1 MMTPTQILTRLSI
14 EMLSAISLR
23 DGDMPVLRRVSLT
36 VDTGEV
42 HGLVGESGAG
52 KSTIAKAILGIIPSQ
67 VKVTGGRIVF
77 EGRDLLA
84 LGPGELRE
92 ILGRDIALIPQDPST
107 ALNPA
112 RRIDAQMTDGLRLK
126 RGLSAKEARIRARV
140 LLEEV
145 QIRDP
150 DRVLKNYPH
159 QLSGGMRQRVL
170 IAAAFGLEPKLVIA
184 DEPTTALDVTVQKQI
199 LRLIRS
205 LQERHGTSVLF
216 VSHELGVVAK
226 ICDRVTVLYMGKV
239 VEQGATADVLN
250 APRHA
255 YTKALLAANPRY
267 DRPDLGLEP
276 TPPEVVAALRA
287 EIAAFDASVTGPQ
300 NG

>member
-1 MMTPTQILTRLSI
+1 MTPPRLAI
-14 EMLSAISLR
+14 EALSAISLR
-23 DGDMPVLRRVSLT
+23 DGDRPILRRVSLS
-36 VDTGEV
+36 VGVGEV
-42 HGLVGESGAG
+42 HGVVGESGAG

-67 VKVTGGRIVF
+67 VRITGGTINF
-77 EGRDLLA
+77 EGQNLLSMPANA
-84 LGPGELRE
+84 LRAV
-92 ILGRDIALIPQDPST
+92 LGRDIALVPQDPST
-107 ALNPA
+107 ALNPS
-112 RRIDAQMTDGLRLK
+112 RRIDAQLTDGLRLK
-126 RGLSAKEARIRARV
+126 RGLSAREARLRALA

-150 DRVLKNYPH
+150 ERVLKSYPH

-199 LRLIRS
+199 LRLIRL

-216 VSHELGVVAK
+216 VSHDLGVVAK
-226 ICDRVTVLYMGKV
+226 ICDRLTVLYMGRAM
-239 VEQGATADVLN
+239 EQGTTEEVLS

-267 DRPDLGLEP
+267 DRPDTGLEP

-287 EIAAFDASVTGPQ
+287 EIAAFDAAAAEASHG
-300 NG
+300 

>member
-1 MMTPTQILTRLSI
+1 MTPPRLAI
-14 EMLSAISLR
+14 EALSAISLR
-23 DGDMPVLRRVSLT
+23 DGDRPILRRVSLS
-36 VDTGEV
+36 VGVGEV
-42 HGLVGESGAG
+42 HGVVGESGAG

-67 VKVTGGRIVF
+67 VRITGGTINF
-77 EGRDLLA
+77 EGQNLLSMPAKA
-84 LGPGELRE
+84 LRAV
-92 ILGRDIALIPQDPST
+92 LGRDIALVPQDPST
-107 ALNPA
+107 ELNPS
-112 RRIDAQMTDGLRLK
+112 RRIDAQLTDGLRLK
-126 RGLSAKEARIRARV
+126 RGLSAREARLRALA

-150 DRVLKNYPH
+150 ERVLKSYPH

-199 LRLIRS
+199 LRLIRL

-216 VSHELGVVAK
+216 VSHDLGVVAK
-226 ICDRVTVLYMGKV
+226 ICDRLTVLYMGRAM
-239 VEQGATADVLN
+239 EQGATEEVLS

-267 DRPDLGLEP
+267 DRPDTGLEP

-287 EIAAFDASVTGPQ
+287 EIAAFDAAAAEAGH
-300 NG
+300 G

>member
-1 MMTPTQILTRLSI
+1 MTAPRLAI
-14 EMLSAISLR
+14 EALSAISLR
-23 DGDMPVLRRVSLT
+23 DGNRPILRRVSLA
-36 VDTGEV
+36 VATGEV

-67 VKVTGGRIVF
+67 VKVTDGRIGF
-77 EGRDLLA
+77 EGRDLLS
-84 LGPGELRE
+84 LSPKDLRAV
-92 ILGRDIALIPQDPST
+92 LGRDIALVPQDPST
-107 ALNPA
+107 ALNPS

-126 RGLSAKEARIRARV
+126 RGLSAKQARLRAHA

-150 DRVLKNYPH
+150 ERVLDSYPH

-170 IAAAFGLEPKLVIA
+170 IAAAFALEPKLVIA

-216 VSHELGVVAK
+216 VSHDLGVVAK
-226 ICDRVTVLYMGKV
+226 ICDRLTVLYMGKV
-239 VEQGATADVLN
+239 MEQGSTADVL
-250 APRHA
+250 AGPRHP

-267 DRPDLGLEP
+267 DRPDTGLEP
-276 TPPEVVAALRA
+276 TPPEVIAALRA
-287 EIAAFDASVTGPQ
+287 EIAAFDAGVAGSR
-300 NG
+300 

>member
-1 MMTPTQILTRLSI
+1 MTPPRLAI
-14 EMLSAISLR
+14 EALSAISLR
-23 DGDMPVLRRVSLT
+23 DGSRPILRRVSLT
-36 VDTGEV
+36 VGVGEV
-42 HGLVGESGAG
+42 HGVVGESGAG

-67 VKVTGGRIVF
+67 VRITGGTIGF
-77 EGRDLLA
+77 ESQNLLSLPAKA
-84 LGPGELRE
+84 LRAV
-92 ILGRDIALIPQDPST
+92 LGRDIALVPQDPST
-107 ALNPA
+107 ALNPS
-112 RRIDAQMTDGLRLK
+112 RRIDAQLTDGLRLK
-126 RGLSAKEARIRARV
+126 RGLSAREARQRALA

-150 DRVLKNYPH
+150 ERVLKSYPH

-199 LRLIRS
+199 LRLIRV

-216 VSHELGVVAK
+216 VSHDLGVVAK
-226 ICDRVTVLYMGKV
+226 ICDRLTVLYMGRTM
-239 VEQGATADVLN
+239 EQGTAEEVLG
-250 APRHA
+250 APQHA

-267 DRPDLGLEP
+267 DRPDTGLEP

-287 EIAAFDASVTGPQ
+287 EIAAFDAAAAEAGH
-300 NG
+300 G

>member
-1 MMTPTQILTRLSI
+1 MTPPRLAI
-14 EMLSAISLR
+14 EALSAISLR
-23 DGDMPVLRRVSLT
+23 DGDRPILRRVSLS
-36 VDTGEV
+36 VGVGEV
-42 HGLVGESGAG
+42 HGVVGESGAG

-67 VKVTGGRIVF
+67 VRITGGTINF
-77 EGRDLLA
+77 EGQNLLSMPANA
-84 LGPGELRE
+84 LRAV
-92 ILGRDIALIPQDPST
+92 LGRDIALVPQDPST
-107 ALNPA
+107 ALNPS
-112 RRIDAQMTDGLRLK
+112 RRIDAQLTDGLRLK
-126 RGLSAKEARIRARV
+126 RGLSAREARLRALA

-150 DRVLKNYPH
+150 ERVLKSYPH

-199 LRLIRS
+199 LRLIRL

-216 VSHELGVVAK
+216 VSHDLGVVAK
-226 ICDRVTVLYMGKV
+226 ICDRLTVLYMGRAM
-239 VEQGATADVLN
+239 EQGTTEEVLS

-267 DRPDLGLEP
+267 DRPDTGLEP

-287 EIAAFDASVTGPQ
+287 EIAAFDAAAAEAGH
-300 NG
+300 G

>member
-1 MMTPTQILTRLSI
+1 MSAPRLII
-14 EMLSAISLR
+14 EALSAISLR
-23 DGDMPVLRRVSLT
+23 ASGAPILRRVSLT

-52 KSTIAKAILGIIPSQ
+52 KSTIAKAILGIVPSQ
-67 VKVTGGRIVF
+67 VKITGGRIVF

-84 LGPGELRE
+84 LPASELRA
-92 ILGRDIALIPQDPST
+92 ILGRDITLVPQDPST
-107 ALNPA
+107 ALNPS

-126 RGLSAKEARIRARV
+126 HGLSKKEARLRARA
-140 LLEEV
+140 LLAEV

-150 DRVLKNYPH
+150 ERVLSSYPH

-170 IAAAFGLEPKLVIA
+170 IAAAFALEPKLVIA

-199 LRLIRS
+199 LRLIRA

-216 VSHELGVVAK
+216 VSHDLGVVAQ
-226 ICDRVTVLYMGKV
+226 ICDRVSVLYMGKV
-239 VEQGATADVLN
+239 VEQGGTADILQN
-250 APRHA
+250 PQHP
-255 YTKALLAANPRY
+255 YTQALLAANPRY
-267 DRPDLGLEP
+267 DRPDTGLEP

-287 EIAAFDASVTGPQ
+287 EIAAFDAGGSVGEARD
-300 NG
+300 G